1 MSTPTEKIPATSI
14 DFSFLNSQDSA
25 LSSGVTGSEQKLK
38 ASSIDF
44 SNLDE
49 DPQPKSMVSRAL
61 SMIHN
66 FDTLN
71 KMVTTG
77 GAGVDPVEAGN
88 FLNAVSNRSG
98 LKEATLEALGDFYQF
113 VRHKA
118 LPTLMLAEGDL
129 PISDAAGKKIL
140 AAAKGAVTG
149 AGQQLG
155 NPVDA
160 VVGLGMAMASPVT
173 DVLQIA
179 TGVNIEGE
187 TGQYSPLSVDE
198 QKHKI
203 KNVVSMAAAMAVTG
217 GLSSAGG
224 PLSSELAGVT
234 GKETTG
240 ELISRIKTP
249 TPTLGKLGKD
259 LLIKGTAKGAL
270 FGAVQAGV
278 AGANEDDQLTN
289 VLING
294 VLFAPLGTAIELVG
308 RGGEAR
314 AIQDREVLNKRK
326 AYEIAST
333 RQAKNVYDNTMGGV
347 LSNLQGMKGAE
358 NIFDAVL
365 KGGIDLDAAPILVAH
380 VPAEEVNARLA
391 EVKQHLDSQGGVKY
405 GDVIRSSG
413 VEIPVADDADATT
426 TKSVVKGMY
435 PYATDFNIVEHG
447 GERTL
452 QYNLREIT
460 FQDRLAV
467 MASTKKNDAG
477 MHTLLIT
484 TNDIFKHIDTDFFAT
499 TGFVK
504 DGIVSHE
511 GKEYVLTGYKNDFS
525 EKLKANNEKTG
536 PYGLPKYVKGI
547 NENIIA
553 DNPVDTNLATIR
565 DPFTLAEKQ
574 VPISEIRHTNAVKS
588 EFMIQRVYHG
598 TARVY
603 DMPDPSFSSEVNL
616 YDEGF
621 YTTES
626 AKIGGEYVDKEMD
639 YSLQQF
645 KNQIRDFDTRIT
657 EKQARLDNIKDDPNY
672 KNLVGPEEAE
682 IDALKKNRKIVE
694 DQIVK
699 LSHTNAPNVRVHSLD
714 IRNPLNID
722 ATVPKAEVER
732 VYKLL
737 GIQNEPSS
745 FISGEDL
752 FHIVKNKA
760 AEQGVITNVLLKKA
774 GYDGITHIGGDRR
787 GNGYNHRVWIAF
799 DKEQIHPAKWGVP
812 SNFEGGHDVTFTRAK
827 GESTY
832 AFEERIADETGLYLA
847 STHTTA
853 EGESVTVN
861 VPVKEKLNTQRDLV
875 TNPIRGIT
883 EHTQRDLSE
892 ALDHTYQEI
901 KSLYLSPNT
910 EHVADY
916 TPSPEWNFETIIR
929 KYAEEKG
936 VSAREYPSFRDAIS
950 KRLVND
956 LGGRL
961 ETEDKSLIKAA
972 TKSMFEQS
980 VVRRQ
985 TDAFTLQTLANNNGF
1000 FIDIED
1006 AGGIAIRD
1014 IESGKKLFS
1023 TRKFDEAQAFID
1035 KTGQASDYNIGNGG
1049 GDLPPIASNLFD
1061 APNYSNEPVSFFR
1074 QGKAAALVDWF
1085 RLHAPYITRN
1095 REIFVALD
1103 NKFGLGL
1110 LPTVF
1115 DKLQDG
1121 AIRRNAAMKPHYE
1134 WLSEVAD
1141 EYQSI
1146 PKDRRQ
1152 IVFGY
1157 METMSPDEVIA
1168 HGAANRKMT
1177 PFEVEVAKTIVGNDV
1192 DLSKVFKARIA
1203 LRDAYDAWS
1212 AIKDE
1217 VKKNGAT
1224 SESAELFR
1232 AYRAK
1237 RDEVFSN
1244 LDLTEAEQKTIDSFY
1259 DIDEM
1264 SKNQATIGMITRLA
1278 RAMSNGEMTQPEYAK
1293 FHGMSKKEL
1302 ALAAKL
1308 RGKYAE
1314 LATVFG
1320 IEPSQMLGNY
1330 TTHAR
1335 LYSSDG
1341 RELQDTFN
1349 QFGPSKAK
1357 DFYARMARTGEIESY
1372 ELDPIEAMRRY
1383 IKAGFDT
1390 IHLSE
1395 LVADAKNS
1403 ARESINAAI
1412 KDGRFTGSS
1421 GEQANKLV
1429 QTYIDDIQGHVDKGR
1444 TFSAS
1449 VWEAIN
1455 KKFGYNFSPD
1465 TNREIINV
1473 LSSTGEAAAQGAR
1486 VTAALRDLSS
1496 SLIISNMRF
1505 GVGETANI
1513 LKAGLA
1519 AMKDGTA
1526 KELQQIGAIPE
1537 SGIVHFADAT
1547 DYEASKLKKT
1557 RGKISKG
1564 LDSTNQLLFR
1574 LSGQKDIYTMFHAG
1588 HYIRSM
1594 ERFSEAAKDL
1604 KDGRINLEEFGR
1616 RTYLHKADMP
1626 VVQEVLRLLPTEPEE
1641 AAKFLARN
1649 TGQEMMG
1656 VYGFA
1661 NHPSGWNSNIGRVA
1675 GQFGQWS
1682 AWFQGTLLRET
1693 TRGTLGDRSASM
1705 VRLMAGQK
1713 LMVGLG
1719 AAYGLNL
1726 TRWQPTA
1733 GMLFGGGPA
1742 IGIYDAIV
1750 NATQG
1755 AGYQQEQGIRSL
1767 SNLLPHNDKTIGQI
1781 YLPGSFFVQD
1791 LYNSLALEQKN
1802 DPRWLAR
1809 AGGIPVI
1816 TPRSMFYEYNG
1827 IPVGGVER
1835 RALEATGNKSKLR
1848 TK

>member
-77 GAGVDPVEAGN
+77 GIGVDPVEAGN
-88 FLNAVSNRSG
+88 FLGAMSNRSG

-113 VRHKA
+113 VRNKA
-118 LPTLMLAEGDL
+118 LPTLMIAQGDL
-129 PISDAAGKKIL
+129 PISDATGKKIL
-140 AAAKGAVTG
+140 SAAKGAVTG

-160 VVGLGMAMASPVT
+160 AVGLGMAMASPVT
-173 DVLQIA
+173 DVLQLA

-603 DMPDPSFSSEVNL
+603 DMPDLANAQGGL
-616 YDEGF
+616 YGKGF

-626 AKIGGEYVDKEMD
+626 AKVAGEYTTKDA
-639 YSLQQF
+639 SSQLQMYQRELSIVNNSIAEWQANF
-645 KNQIRDFDTRIT
+645 DRDPKAEGI
-657 EKQARLDNIKDDPNY
+657 EQVKAQLDI
-672 KNLVGPEEAE
+672 
-682 IDALKKNRKIVE
+682 LKSNKVKIE
-694 DQIVK
+694 DQIAK
-699 LSHTNAPNVRVHSLD
+699 HSATHAANVRVHSLD
-714 IRNPLNID
+714 IKNPLNID
-722 ATVPKAEVER
+722 AQVPRAEAER
-732 VYKLL
+732 VFKIL
-737 GIQNEPSS
+737 GIQDEPS
-745 FISGEDL
+745 FMSGEDL
-752 FHIVKNKA
+752 YRAIENHAYNEDEVA
-760 AEQGVITNVLLKKA
+760 GLMKKA
-774 GYDGITHIGGDRR
+774 GYDGITHIGGDRM
-787 GNGYNHRVWIAF
+787 GGGYNHRVWIAF
-799 DKEQIHPAKWGVP
+799 DESQIHPAKWGVP
-812 SNFEGGHDVTFTRAK
+812 SNHEVGGEFIVKREK
-827 GESTY
+827 GEAY
-832 AFEERIADETGLYLA
+832 DDFYKRVY
-847 STHTTA
+847 THPELENYPGVEFVDGNTA
-853 EGESVTVN
+853 KLVRGY
-861 VPVKEKLNTQRDLV
+861 KENLNTQRDLV

-901 KSLYLSPNT
+901 KSLYLTPNV
-910 EHVADY
+910 EHPSDY
-916 TPSPEWNFETIIR
+916 TPTDPSWNFETIIR

-1341 RELQDTFN
+1341 RELQSTFDN
-1349 QFGPSKAK
+1349 FGPSKAK
-1357 DFYARMARTGEIESY
+1357 DFYARMSRTGEIESY

-1791 LYNSLALEQKN
+1791 LYNSLALQAQN